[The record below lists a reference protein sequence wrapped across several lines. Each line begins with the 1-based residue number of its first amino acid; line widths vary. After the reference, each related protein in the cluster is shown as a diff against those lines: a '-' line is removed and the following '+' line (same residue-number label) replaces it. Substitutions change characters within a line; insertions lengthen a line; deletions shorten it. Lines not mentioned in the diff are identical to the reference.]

1 MATAQS
7 MLLPALLAMDVYH
20 RYVDGG
26 LRPTLDPKR
35 TEDPKKAS
43 LPLPDG
49 VTSFGDVGD
58 KPGIGFVAK
67 AYEYKGT
74 IYIAYRGT
82 DDGSLDLWANSAVA
96 DHNKAGAERD
106 LITCAAA

>member
-1 MATAQS
+1 MATATQL
-7 MLLPALLAMDVYH
+7 LLPALLAMDVYH
-20 RYVDGG
+20 RDVEEVLFDLVNG
-26 LRPTLDPKR
+26 
-35 TEDPKKAS
+35 

-49 VTSFGDVGD
+49 VKPFGDVRKD
-58 KPGIGFVAK
+58 LDIGFVAK

-82 DDGSLDLWANSAVA
+82 DDGSLDLGANGAFA

-106 LITCAAA
+106 LITRAAA